1 MALSFRQLQ
10 IFCAVAR
17 CGSTT
22 AAAESISLSQSATSA
37 ALNELESQ
45 LSTRLFDRVG
55 KRLQLNEV
63 GRRFLPQALRLLDG
77 VAQLEQQFAV
87 SAAPQ
92 ASLTVA
98 ASSTIGNYVL
108 PRLLA
113 SFEREQP
120 GVRVN
125 ASIGNTGSA
134 VQDVVTFAADIGLIE
149 GPCHE
154 PGLRVEPW
162 LEDSLIVVAAPGH
175 PLALRTQVSR
185 EALRRARWLLREP
198 GSGTREE
205 VSHALL
211 GHLHYLEDSLD
222 LGSSE
227 AIKHSVAAGLASVAC
242 RAGWSRNSWPPARWS
257 NCAAACRRC
266 AGASTCC
273 ASATSSSRRASSVSG
288 NTVGRESAPA
298 SRLPA
303 KKSPCRARRAE
314 GDEKGAR
321 NGPQCESGVF
331 RKPSAAFRKP
341 LEAIVA
347 VSLAVELAE
356 NDLPMSRRDSPL
368 AGSDVGSAES
378 MAIPIE
384 GAAAMMHADLIDQDD
399 FRERLQALGF
409 SVPPDSTP
417 EQACEYAVRGLSP
430 ERAQALRRLVEDMLG
445 GHATLLPA
453 VREAISRQLLPAL
466 VPRG

>member
-125 ASIGNTGSA
+125 ARFSSDSPRLDA
-134 VQDVVTFAADIGLIE
+134 QRAAYARM
-149 GPCHE
+149 CQ
-154 PGLRVEPW
+154 
-162 LEDSLIVVAAPGH
+162 A
-175 PLALRTQVSR
+175 SR
-185 EALRRARWLLREP
+185 A
-198 GSGTREE
+198 
-205 VSHALL
+205 
-211 GHLHYLEDSLD
+211 
-222 LGSSE
+222 
-227 AIKHSVAAGLASVAC
+227 
-242 RAGWSRNSWPPARWS
+242 SRNAW
-257 NCAAACRRC
+257 
-266 AGASTCC
+266 
-273 ASATSSSRRASSVSG
+273 ATPISSRRAPPSG
-288 NTVGRESAPA
+288 
-298 SRLPA
+298 
-303 KKSPCRARRAE
+303 
-314 GDEKGAR
+314 
-321 NGPQCESGVF
+321 
-331 RKPSAAFRKP
+331 
-341 LEAIVA
+341 
-347 VSLAVELAE
+347 
-356 NDLPMSRRDSPL
+356 
-368 AGSDVGSAES
+368 
-378 MAIPIE
+378 
-384 GAAAMMHADLIDQDD
+384 
-399 FRERLQALGF
+399 
-409 SVPPDSTP
+409 ST
-417 EQACEYAVRGLSP
+417 
-430 ERAQALRRLVEDMLG
+430 
-445 GHATLLPA
+445 
-453 VREAISRQLLPAL
+453 
-466 VPRG
+466 

>member
-149 GPCHE
+149 GP
-154 PGLRVEPW
+154 
-162 LEDSLIVVAAPGH
+162 A
-175 PLALRTQVSR
+175 TSR
-185 EALRRARWLLREP
+185 ACGWSP
-198 GSGTREE
+198 GSRT
-205 VSHALL
+205 A
-211 GHLHYLEDSLD
+211 
-222 LGSSE
+222 
-227 AIKHSVAAGLASVAC
+227 
-242 RAGWSRNSWPPARWS
+242 
-257 NCAAACRRC
+257 
-266 AGASTCC
+266 
-273 ASATSSSRRASSVSG
+273 
-288 NTVGRESAPA
+288 
-298 SRLPA
+298 
-303 KKSPCRARRAE
+303 
-314 GDEKGAR
+314 
-321 NGPQCESGVF
+321 
-331 RKPSAAFRKP
+331 
-341 LEAIVA
+341 
-347 VSLAVELAE
+347 
-356 NDLPMSRRDSPL
+356 
-368 AGSDVGSAES
+368 
-378 MAIPIE
+378 
-384 GAAAMMHADLIDQDD
+384 
-399 FRERLQALGF
+399 
-409 SVPPDSTP
+409 
-417 EQACEYAVRGLSP
+417 
-430 ERAQALRRLVEDMLG
+430 
-445 GHATLLPA
+445 
-453 VREAISRQLLPAL
+453 
-466 VPRG
+466 

>member
-98 ASSTIGNYVL
+98 ASSPIGNYVL

-113 SFEREQP
+113 AFARGQP
-120 GVRVN
+120 GGRVN

-162 LEDSLIVVAAPGH
+162 LEDSLIGVAAPGH
-175 PLALRTQVSR
+175 PLAARTQGSR

-227 AIKHSVAAGLASVAC
+227 AIKHSVAAGLGISCLSRWVVEEQLASGALVELRSSLPPLRRRFYMLRQRDKFLAPGFERFWEHC
-242 RAGWSRNSWPPARWS
+242 RAGLG
-257 NCAAACRRC
+257 
-266 AGASTCC
+266 AG
-273 ASATSSSRRASSVSG
+273 
-288 NTVGRESAPA
+288 
-298 SRLPA
+298 
-303 KKSPCRARRAE
+303 
-314 GDEKGAR
+314 
-321 NGPQCESGVF
+321 
-331 RKPSAAFRKP
+331 
-341 LEAIVA
+341 
-347 VSLAVELAE
+347 
-356 NDLPMSRRDSPL
+356 
-368 AGSDVGSAES
+368 
-378 MAIPIE
+378 
-384 GAAAMMHADLIDQDD
+384 
-399 FRERLQALGF
+399 
-409 SVPPDSTP
+409 
-417 EQACEYAVRGLSP
+417 
-430 ERAQALRRLVEDMLG
+430 
-445 GHATLLPA
+445 
-453 VREAISRQLLPAL
+453 
-466 VPRG
+466 

>member
-185 EALRRARWLLREP
+185 EALRRARWLLR
-198 GSGTREE
+198 
-205 VSHALL
+205 
-211 GHLHYLEDSLD
+211 
-222 LGSSE
+222 
-227 AIKHSVAAGLASVAC
+227 
-242 RAGWSRNSWPPARWS
+242 
-257 NCAAACRRC
+257 
-266 AGASTCC
+266 
-273 ASATSSSRRASSVSG
+273 
-288 NTVGRESAPA
+288 
-298 SRLPA
+298 
-303 KKSPCRARRAE
+303 
-314 GDEKGAR
+314 
-321 NGPQCESGVF
+321 
-331 RKPSAAFRKP
+331 
-341 LEAIVA
+341 
-347 VSLAVELAE
+347 
-356 NDLPMSRRDSPL
+356 
-368 AGSDVGSAES
+368 
-378 MAIPIE
+378 
-384 GAAAMMHADLIDQDD
+384 
-399 FRERLQALGF
+399 
-409 SVPPDSTP
+409 
-417 EQACEYAVRGLSP
+417 
-430 ERAQALRRLVEDMLG
+430 
-445 GHATLLPA
+445 
-453 VREAISRQLLPAL
+453 
-466 VPRG
+466 

>member
-37 ALNELESQ
+37 GLNELESQ

-175 PLALRTQVSR
+175 PLASRTQVSR
-185 EALRRARWLLREP
+185 EALRL
-198 GSGTREE
+198 
-205 VSHALL
+205 
-211 GHLHYLEDSLD
+211 SL
-222 LGSSE
+222 
-227 AIKHSVAAGLASVAC
+227 IH
-242 RAGWSRNSWPPARWS
+242 
-257 NCAAACRRC
+257 
-266 AGASTCC
+266 
-273 ASATSSSRRASSVSG
+273 
-288 NTVGRESAPA
+288 
-298 SRLPA
+298 
-303 KKSPCRARRAE
+303 
-314 GDEKGAR
+314 
-321 NGPQCESGVF
+321 
-331 RKPSAAFRKP
+331 
-341 LEAIVA
+341 I
-347 VSLAVELAE
+347 
-356 NDLPMSRRDSPL
+356 
-368 AGSDVGSAES
+368 
-378 MAIPIE
+378 
-384 GAAAMMHADLIDQDD
+384 
-399 FRERLQALGF
+399 
-409 SVPPDSTP
+409 
-417 EQACEYAVRGLSP
+417 
-430 ERAQALRRLVEDMLG
+430 
-445 GHATLLPA
+445 
-453 VREAISRQLLPAL
+453 
-466 VPRG
+466 

>member
-185 EALRRARWLLREP
+185 EQIRTLAKVDSPCAWLRADSAEELGISARSCGIGISTTGWP
-198 GSGTREE
+198 SG
-205 VSHALL
+205 
-211 GHLHYLEDSLD
+211 
-222 LGSSE
+222 
-227 AIKHSVAAGLASVAC
+227 
-242 RAGWSRNSWPPARWS
+242 WPWR
-257 NCAAACRRC
+257 
-266 AGASTCC
+266 
-273 ASATSSSRRASSVSG
+273 SSRG
-288 NTVGRESAPA
+288 GMPKY
-298 SRLPA
+298 SR
-303 KKSPCRARRAE
+303 
-314 GDEKGAR
+314 
-321 NGPQCESGVF
+321 
-331 RKPSAAFRKP
+331 
-341 LEAIVA
+341 
-347 VSLAVELAE
+347 
-356 NDLPMSRRDSPL
+356 
-368 AGSDVGSAES
+368 
-378 MAIPIE
+378 
-384 GAAAMMHADLIDQDD
+384 
-399 FRERLQALGF
+399 
-409 SVPPDSTP
+409 
-417 EQACEYAVRGLSP
+417 
-430 ERAQALRRLVEDMLG
+430 
-445 GHATLLPA
+445 
-453 VREAISRQLLPAL
+453 
-466 VPRG
+466 

>member
-1 MALSFRQLQ
+1 M
-10 IFCAVAR
+10 
-17 CGSTT
+17 
-22 AAAESISLSQSATSA
+22 
-37 ALNELESQ
+37 
-45 LSTRLFDRVG
+45 
-55 KRLQLNEV
+55 
-63 GRRFLPQALRLLDG
+63 
-77 VAQLEQQFAV
+77 AQLEQQFAV

-227 AIKHSVAAGLASVAC
+227 AIKHSVAAGLGISCLSRWVVGTVGLR
-242 RAGWSRNSWPPARWS
+242 RAGRTAQQPAAVAPALLHAAPARQ
-257 NCAAACRRC
+257 
-266 AGASTCC
+266 
-273 ASATSSSRRASSVSG
+273 V
-288 NTVGRESAPA
+288 
-298 SRLPA
+298 
-303 KKSPCRARRAE
+303 
-314 GDEKGAR
+314 
-321 NGPQCESGVF
+321 
-331 RKPSAAFRKP
+331 
-341 LEAIVA
+341 
-347 VSLAVELAE
+347 
-356 NDLPMSRRDSPL
+356 PL
-368 AGSDVGSAES
+368 AGLRAFLGTLSGGS
-378 MAIPIE
+378 
-384 GAAAMMHADLIDQDD
+384 
-399 FRERLQALGF
+399 R
-409 SVPPDSTP
+409 
-417 EQACEYAVRGLSP
+417 
-430 ERAQALRRLVEDMLG
+430 RRLAG
-445 GHATLLPA
+445 FRQKNPPA
-453 VREAISRQLLPAL
+453 APDAR
-466 VPRG
+466 RGMKRSQERPSV